1 MDFRDKL
8 ILAPMAGVCDQPFR
22 LLCKEQGCDILYSEM
37 VSAKAIYYKNKNTK
51 PLLAMD
57 EREKPFGLQLF
68 GSDPEIMAEMA
79 KRIESNGYSFIDVNM
94 GCPVPKV
101 VNNGEGSAL
110 MKDPV
115 LVGRIVEAMAKAI
128 SIPLTI
134 KIRSGFDSEHINAPE
149 IAHVIEESGG
159 AAVAV
164 HARTRQQYYSG
175 HADWDIIRQVKEAV
189 SIPVIGN
196 GDIKSGEDAVNMM
209 KQTGCDGIMIGRAAR
224 GNPWIFRQVSEYM
237 NNGTIIEPP
246 SVEEICQM
254 IKRHAKGLCEIK
266 GEFTGIREMRKHFA
280 WYTAGIKHAAA
291 LRNEANQITN
301 LEQFDGLV
309 DRILEGLH

>member
-1 MDFRDKL
+1 MRIGNVEIKNN
-8 ILAPMAGVCDQPFR
+8 IALAPMAGVTDLPFR
-22 LLCKEQGCDILYSEM
+22 LLCKEQGCGLMCTEM
-37 VSAKAIYYKNKNTK
+37 VSAKAVLYNNKNTEDLMK
-51 PLLAMD
+51 TVSGERPLA
-57 EREKPFGLQLF
+57 LQLF
-68 GSDPEIMAEMA
+68 GSDPDIMADIA
-79 KRIESNGYSFIDVNM
+79 KRLSEREFDIIDVNM

-115 LVGRIVEAMAKAI
+115 LVGRIVEKMADALDK
-128 SIPLTI
+128 PLTI
-134 KIRSGFDSEHINAPE
+134 KIRAGFDENSINAPE

-209 KQTGCDGIMIGRAAR
+209 KHTGCDGIMIGRAAR

-291 LRNEANQITN
+291 LRNEANQVTN
-301 LEQFDGLV
+301 L
-309 DRILEGLH
+309 